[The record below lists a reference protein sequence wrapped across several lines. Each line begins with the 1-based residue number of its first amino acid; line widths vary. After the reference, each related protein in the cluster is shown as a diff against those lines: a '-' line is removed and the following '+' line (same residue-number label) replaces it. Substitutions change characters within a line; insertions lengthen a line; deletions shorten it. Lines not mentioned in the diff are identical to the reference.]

1 MPRPTGL
8 FDGNLA
14 LLERALSLRS
24 AQHRA
29 LSANIA
35 NADTPHYKAF
45 EVAVEDALSRMRPAA
60 GRLELARTAAG
71 HLPAGGGAAG
81 ERPPLRVA
89 TPPAFSLRADG
100 NTVDL
105 DRTMGALSENALAY
119 KTSAQL
125 ASSKLKGLRNVIIG
139 GK

>member
-45 EVAVEDALSRMRPAA
+45 EVAVEEALSRMRPAE

-71 HLPAGGGAAG
+71 HLPAGGDAAG
-81 ERPPLRVA
+81 ERPPLRVSA
-89 TPPAFSLRADG
+89 PPAFSLRADG